1 MPDPASGQ
9 GMYFYSDAD
18 FEGDRKF
25 YPVEKIVSYEAVP
38 FPAKSYKNI
47 SQLAVFGYAIR
58 DMSQQP
64 PELAEYM
71 LNADGDLDPPVIIFG
86 IPTLQD

>member
-1 MPDPASGQ
+1 MSDPASEQ
-9 GMYFYSDAD
+9 GMYFYSETD
-18 FEGDRKF
+18 FKGDSKF
-25 YPVEKIVSYEAVP
+25 YPLEKIVSYEAVP

-47 SQLAVFGYAIR
+47 SELAVFGYAIR

-64 PELAEYM
+64 PELGEYM